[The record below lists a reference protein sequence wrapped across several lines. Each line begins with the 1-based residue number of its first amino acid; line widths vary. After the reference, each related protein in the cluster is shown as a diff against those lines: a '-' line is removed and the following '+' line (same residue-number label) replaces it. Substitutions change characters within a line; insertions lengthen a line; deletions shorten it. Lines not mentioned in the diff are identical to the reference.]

1 MFLILTFVVY
11 YDQKWRVFLGGIK
24 SKRKVGRSVISTLRL
39 RRDLAGCCYGCC
51 LEYYQFAL
59 WGRRSGHGQLSLL
72 KLSPSGYSNLNSATS
87 RIVESMPMH
96 GFKIDGKRGWVKS
109 KFSLEQ
115 KKLFSPSATFF
126 YLSQPKWPKLQF
138 SAYLVI
144 SIRGWVGFFSAIIK
158 SGWHVKSQIRRS
170 SLVSKYIVFWLKKG
184 CGVLGL
190 FCISI
195 VHSLV

>member
-1 MFLILTFVVY
+1 MG
-11 YDQKWRVFLGGIK
+11 LGEIK
-24 SKRKVGRSVISTLRL
+24 IFTKST
-39 RRDLAGCCYGCC
+39 
-51 LEYYQFAL
+51 
-59 WGRRSGHGQLSLL
+59 
-72 KLSPSGYSNLNSATS
+72 KN
-87 RIVESMPMH
+87 
-96 GFKIDGKRGWVKS
+96 
-109 KFSLEQ
+109 FSLVVQ
-115 KKLFSPSATFF
+115 PFF
-126 YLSQPKWPKLQF
+126 FLSQPKWPKLQF

-144 SIRGWVGFFSAIIK
+144 CIMGWVGFFSAIIK

>member
-1 MFLILTFVVY
+1 MGTFWLQFIKFFVKFDHESSCYLSLSYWKVFMFLILTFVVY

-109 KFSLEQ
+109 KFSLE
-115 KKLFSPSATFF
+115 
-126 YLSQPKWPKLQF
+126 
-138 SAYLVI
+138 
-144 SIRGWVGFFSAIIK
+144 
-158 SGWHVKSQIRRS
+158 
-170 SLVSKYIVFWLKKG
+170 
-184 CGVLGL
+184 
-190 FCISI
+190 
-195 VHSLV
+195 